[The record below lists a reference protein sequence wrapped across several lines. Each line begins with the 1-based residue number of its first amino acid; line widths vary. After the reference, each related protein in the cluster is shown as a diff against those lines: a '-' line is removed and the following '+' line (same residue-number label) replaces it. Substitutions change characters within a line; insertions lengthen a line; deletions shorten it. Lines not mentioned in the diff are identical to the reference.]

1 MKVLDV
7 LECSFDNWYEQ
18 FEKVTIKSEILP
30 IPDNVLT
37 YLQDNGKLVL
47 PSECDRE
54 NFNCTEE
61 DYDDFGDVDW
71 EARDNTE
78 PQEAEDP
85 EATHHPTFPEFSSK
99 VKNIIKDLGGAV
111 FCKLN
116 WSSPKD
122 AIWMAYNNSA
132 RCCSLSDIYLLLKS
146 SDFVAHDLTQPFK
159 DCLDGDS
166 QNEQHFKYVL
176 VLRKWR
182 DINPGIEFRCFVRD
196 GNLIAISQRDNTN
209 YYDHMSHQKCSII
222 NDICTFFREF
232 ILNKFPINSFVFDVI
247 RPGKD
252 QVKLLDFNPFG
263 VTTDGLL
270 FEWDELREMP
280 QQDDPVFRFIT
291 DSAGV
296 QPHPLRH
303 YSLPQDMVDLASG
316 TDPHKLIDFLSL
328 KTRRE
333 NGQPDSD
340 SDCD

>member
-1 MKVLDV
+1 VI
-7 LECSFDNWYEQ
+7 ECSFDNWYHN

-30 IPDNVLT
+30 IPDNVLS

-54 NFNCTEE
+54 HFNSTED

-71 EARDNTE
+71 EARENNVDENE
-78 PQEAEDP
+78 DDSEDSEAHDK
-85 EATHHPTFPEFSSK
+85 PTFPEFSSK
-99 VKNIIKDLGGAV
+99 IKHVLNDLGGAV

-122 AIWMAYNNSA
+122 AIWVAYNNSVK
-132 RCCSLSDIYLLLKS
+132 CCSPSDIYLLLKS

-159 DCLDGDS
+159 DCQDGDCQS
-166 QNEQHFKYVL
+166 QPNLNYVL

-196 GNLIAISQRDNTN
+196 GDLIAISQRDNTN
-209 YYDHMSHQKCSII
+209 YYDHMSHQRSSILT
-222 NDICTFFREF
+222 DIATFYREY
-232 ILNKFPINSFVFDVI
+232 IQHKFPLNSFVFDVI

-252 QVKLLDFNPFG
+252 RVKLVDFNPFG

-270 FEWDELREMP
+270 FEWEDLKEMP
-280 QQDDPVFRFIT
+280 KPDEPIFRCIT
-291 DSAGV
+291 DSSGV
-296 QPHPLRH
+296 QPHPLRN

-316 TDPHKLIDFLSL
+316 TDPMKLMDFLSL
-328 KTRRE
+328 KKRTE
-333 NGQPDSD
+333 NGQNDSD